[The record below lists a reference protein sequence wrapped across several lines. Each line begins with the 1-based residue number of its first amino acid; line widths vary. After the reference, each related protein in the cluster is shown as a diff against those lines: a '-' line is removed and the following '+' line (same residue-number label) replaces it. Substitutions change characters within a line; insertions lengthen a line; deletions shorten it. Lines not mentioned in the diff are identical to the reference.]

1 MGCTP
6 SIHVNQSGVVHCSQD
21 DDSNGNS
28 QLIGVP
34 GNFRATCDGAEGTS
48 RDLQLDSIVPND
60 LSPYE
65 DELFKGSVLFQ
76 TNDAKEKELVQL
88 ITKHTKR
95 HEVI

>member
-28 QLIGVP
+28 QLIGVA
-34 GNFRATCDGAEGTS
+34 GNFRATCDGVEGTS
-48 RDLQLDSIVPND
+48 HEALQDSIFPND

-65 DELFKGSVLFQ
+65 EELFRGSVFFQ
-76 TNDAKEKELVQL
+76 KRDAQEKQGMPEKC
-88 ITKHTKR
+88 TS
-95 HEVI
+95 

>member
-28 QLIGVP
+28 QLIGVQ

-48 RDLQLDSIVPND
+48 RETQQDSILLQD
-60 LSPYE
+60 LSQYE
-65 DELFKGSVLFQ
+65 EEIFRGSVFFQ
-76 TNDAKEKELVQL
+76 KSDAQEKEGTSQ
-88 ITKHTKR
+88 
-95 HEVI
+95 